1 MYIVRWSIDRRIKEM
16 EREEFKASKRI
27 RVLLKQ
33 LRLTFHFRI
42 PEAGAK
48 RPEARRKT
56 TRKVRTTN
64 QKRIA

>member
-1 MYIVRWSIDRRIKEM
+1 MCIVRRSVDRRIKKM

-33 LRLTFHFRI
+33 LRLAFDFRI

-48 RPEARRKT
+48 RREAGRKT
-56 TRKVRTTN
+56 TRKVRTTH